1 MSYPQ
6 AALVEPI
13 SVALGGIQRS
23 GLRYGQP
30 TLICGAGPIG
40 LYALILAKAC
50 GAYPIVVT
58 DLATH
63 KLERAK
69 ELGADLTLCCQSDW
83 DGERVGEEIKR
94 LVQAHEEGLE
104 IEIALEC
111 TGAQT
116 SFYGAGYGQ
125 SELVREDVR
134 ARECS

>member
-40 LYALILAKAC
+40 LYALILARAC

-63 KLERAK
+63 KLQRAK

-83 DGERVGEEIKR
+83 DGERVGAEIKQ

-134 ARECS
+134 ERE